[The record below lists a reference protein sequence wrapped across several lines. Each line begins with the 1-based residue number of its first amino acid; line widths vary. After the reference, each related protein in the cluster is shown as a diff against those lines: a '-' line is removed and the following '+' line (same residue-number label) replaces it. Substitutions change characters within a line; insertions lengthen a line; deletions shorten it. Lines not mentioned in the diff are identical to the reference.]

1 MAGEAAAIPPA
12 DERMVQV
19 KHEFL
24 DYIDKNIQDIST
36 HLPVFFGQVIST
48 LDNSFPNLDAGTYD
62 EFIDTVTFK
71 ILDTTDRGR
80 ELPFIEKVIANALR
94 SKKGPEGK
102 AGLEIMAGMRLLK
115 SEEFAH
121 AIPFLKGYTDLD
133 AMIAAA
139 VAYCYYML
147 SLREMADGR
156 EKGIPGRP
164 GEHELL
170 AREEMFR
177 LGRKQPPIHAV
188 RALRMKEEEEP
199 WLKRAFWLMLS
210 SGLEW
215 FPNERGLIRV
225 GLEKAKRE
233 GNQAMKVELLK
244 IATERF
250 YDDMSFLR
258 EMYHFRIEQR
268 DGTGAAGVVRQMMQQ
283 FPQDLEPIYYGLKLS
298 LLSARRPTYD
308 GFRNLAMTKGMS
320 PEIVRLMDLCFS
332 VVSSQQQEA
341 LTRLYEI
348 REAGSST
355 RFLSPVLDYLIRDIF
370 GDDDEKGLIAK
381 KALLDCVD
389 GFTRQA
395 LAIPL

>member
-1 MAGEAAAIPPA
+1 MVGEAAAMPPA
-12 DERMVQV
+12 DERMLQV

-24 DYIDKNIQDIST
+24 DYIENNIQDIST
-36 HLPVFFGQVIST
+36 HLPVFYGHVIST
-48 LDNSFPNLDAGTYD
+48 LDNSFPNLDAETYD
-62 EFIDTVTFK
+62 EFIDTVTYK

-80 ELPFIEKVIANALR
+80 ELPFIEKVIANARR

-121 AIPFLKGYTDLD
+121 AIPFLKTYTDRD

-147 SLREMADGR
+147 SLREMAEGR

-177 LGRKQPPIHAV
+177 LGRQQPPIHAV
-188 RALRMKEEEEP
+188 RALRMKEDEEP

-210 SGLEW
+210 SALEW
-215 FPNERGLIRV
+215 FPNERGLILV

-233 GNQAMKVELLK
+233 GNQEMKVELLK

-250 YDDMSFLR
+250 FDDMSFLR
-258 EMYHFRIEQR
+258 EMYHFRVEQR

-298 LLSARRPTYD
+298 LLSGRRPTYD

-320 PEIVRLMDLCFS
+320 PEIVRLIDLCFS

-341 LTRLYEI
+341 MTRLYEI
-348 REAGSST
+348 REAGSAT
-355 RFLSPVLDYLIRDIF
+355 RFLHPVLEYLIHDIF
-370 GDDDEKGLIAK
+370 GEDDQKGRRAK